1 MNVKFKTVALF
12 AVLSLAATSCQK
24 EDTSDVLSGVPV
36 SEAST
41 VFTMQYSINGVLHQI
56 TLHGESERMS
66 FIYWMLD
73 LARMG
78 FEVRFSKDSLGEQS
92 SVAKGV
98 ETFSTDD
105 RVAAYHWADKMALE
119 GYTVVVTFDENTRMY
134 NCVAWN

>member
-24 EDTSDVLSGVPV
+24 EDTSDVVSGVPV

-73 LARMG
+73 LAELG
-78 FEVRFSKDSLGEQS
+78 FEVKFSEDSLEKQS
-92 SVAKGV
+92 NASKGV
-98 ETFSTDD
+98 ETFTTDD
-105 RVAAYHWADKMALE
+105 RDAAYHWADKMALE
-119 GYTVVVTFDENTRMY
+119 GYTVLVTFDDKTGMY